1 MPAHPERR
9 RIRAWEEL
17 RDGVVVADGRTMR
30 LETAEPV
37 TLQPGDSMQFTLP
50 LCEGATGY
58 VVVQHVSILE
68 RMRARCRGAL
78 AGRRGPHVTLEGG
91 DRAREA

>member
-30 LETAEPV
+30 LETDEPV
-37 TLQPGDSMQFTLP
+37 TLP